1 MAHSSQ
7 GHETW
12 GDEIAYLSAIELKER
27 FRLREL
33 SPVEVTEVILRRI
46 ERVNPQLVAFITVT
60 ADVALSQAQAAE
72 RAYGPGGEPGL
83 LAGIPISLKDLTLTK
98 GIRTT
103 RGSLLY
109 QDWVPDED
117 APFAERVF
125 AAGAVLLGKTN
136 TPEFGWTANTVNRVV
151 GATHNPWMHGMSA
164 GGSSGG
170 AAAAV
175 ASGMGPLGQGSDGG
189 GSIRIPASFCGIF
202 GHKPSFGLIP
212 QFPPSAFGDLSHL
225 GPMTRSVRDAA
236 LMLNATAGGDS
247 RDRLSWSSGVDY
259 LSSCEG
265 DITGLRVAWSPD
277 LGFATVDPVVRASTE
292 RAVQVFES
300 FGCHIE
306 EASPDLPRPDDIWWK
321 LWTSSNAA
329 LHMDDFEQ
337 VRERLDPGRIPL
349 VDEGRAMS
357 GPDLA
362 RQQLL
367 RNDYYV
373 GMRRF
378 MQPYHLLLTPTLA
391 RTSFP
396 VELNRP
402 ADIAGKPMAY
412 GGDWT
417 PFCEPFNLTG
427 QPAATV
433 PCGFDD
439 SGLPIGLQIVGRWHD
454 DASVLRAAAA
464 FEAAAPWAHRRPALG
479 QDMDAVSTLDD
490 SVAS

>member
-1 MAHSSQ
+1 MAQNFEAHDLWDDDISF
-7 GHETW
+7 
-12 GDEIAYLSAIELKER
+12 LSAIELKER
-27 FRLREL
+27 YRRREL
-33 SPVEVTEVILRRI
+33 SPVEVTEVILHRI
-46 ERVNPQLVAFITVT
+46 ERLNPRLVAFITVT
-60 ADVALSQAQAAE
+60 AEVALSQAHAAE
-72 RAYGPGGEPGL
+72 RAYAPGGDPGL
-83 LAGIPISLKDLTLTK
+83 LAGIPVSLKDLTPTK

-117 APFAERVF
+117 SPLAERIF

-136 TPEFGWTANTVNRVV
+136 TPEFGWTANTVNRVI
-151 GATHNPWMHGMSA
+151 GATHNPWMQGMSA

-175 ASGMGPLGQGSDGG
+175 AAGMGPLAQGSDGG

-225 GPMTRSVRDAA
+225 GPMTRTVRDAA
-236 LMLNATAGGDS
+236 LMLDATAGGDA

-265 DITGLRVAWSPD
+265 GIAGLRVAWSPD
-277 LGFATVDPVVRASTE
+277 LGFATVDPVVSEATE
-292 RAVQVFES
+292 RALRHFEDL
-300 FGCHIE
+300 GCHVE
-306 EASPDLPRPDDIWWK
+306 EASPGLQRPDPIWWK

-329 LHMDDFEQ
+329 VHRDDFEH
-337 VRERLDPGRIPL
+337 VRDRIDPGRIPL
-349 VDEGRAMS
+349 VEEGRAMS

-362 RQQLL
+362 LQHLL

-373 GMRRF
+373 GMQRF
-378 MQPYHLLLTPTLA
+378 MQPYDLLLTPTMA

-412 GGDWT
+412 AGDWT

-433 PCGFDD
+433 PCGFDA

-454 DASVLRAAAA
+454 DATVLRAASA
-464 FEAAAPWAHRRPALG
+464 FESVAPWSHHRPPLESRV
-479 QDMDAVSTLDD
+479 DAPSTPEEFD
-490 SVAS
+490 AS